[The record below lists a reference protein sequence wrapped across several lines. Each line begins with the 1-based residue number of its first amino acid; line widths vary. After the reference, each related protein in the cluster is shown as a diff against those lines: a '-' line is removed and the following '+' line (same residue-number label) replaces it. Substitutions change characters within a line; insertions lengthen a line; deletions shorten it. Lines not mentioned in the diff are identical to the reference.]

1 MRLRVIEQQDEY
13 GIHYTP
19 QYFEERRGW
28 CECYLDC
35 NLSHEI
41 YRKPEDAIAM
51 KFNATTQIWCGALK
65 PWDMKRTENVPT
77 CECEN

>member
-41 YRKPEDAIAM
+41 YRIIYRKPEDAIAVCEAYAD
-51 KFNATTQIWCGALK
+51 KF
-65 PWDMKRTENVPT
+65 TEKVVWSKDT
-77 CECEN
+77 EKLED